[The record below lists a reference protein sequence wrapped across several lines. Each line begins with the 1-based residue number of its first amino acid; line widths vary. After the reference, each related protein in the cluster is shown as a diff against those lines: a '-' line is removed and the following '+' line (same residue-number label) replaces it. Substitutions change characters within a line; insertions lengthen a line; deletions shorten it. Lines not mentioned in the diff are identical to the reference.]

1 MLLYL
6 SDGRPVQALA
16 DKLVEAERLF
26 EQKNEYLKMCE
37 NANRMIGEE
46 LNWDNIAS
54 MDIKELYI

>member
-1 MLLYL
+1 MYL

-16 DKLVEAERLF
+16 DKLFEAERLF
-26 EQKNEYLKMCE
+26 EQKDEYLKMCR

-54 MDIKELYI
+54 MNIKEL